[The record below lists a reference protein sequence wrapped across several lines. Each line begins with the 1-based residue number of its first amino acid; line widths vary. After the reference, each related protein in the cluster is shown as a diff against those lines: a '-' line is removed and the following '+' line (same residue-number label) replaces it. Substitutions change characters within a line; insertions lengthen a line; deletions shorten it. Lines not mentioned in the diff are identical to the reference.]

1 MELTTWTQSVVSLAT
16 SLVFGLVTVVLSVGV
31 LLGIDR
37 YMYRDID
44 FIEEIKKGN
53 LSASIFYC
61 VQLLLV
67 AVIVATA
74 IS

>member
-1 MELTTWTQSVVSLAT
+1 MDVTTWTQSVISLAT
-16 SLVFGLVTVVLSVGV
+16 SLAFGLLTAVFSVAVVI
-31 LLGIDR
+31 GIDR
-37 YMYRDID
+37 YMYRNID

-53 LSASIFYC
+53 LSASLFYC

-67 AVIVATA
+67 AIIVATA

>member
-16 SLVFGLVTVVLSVGV
+16 SLAFGLVTVVLSVGV
-31 LLGIDR
+31 LIGIDR
-37 YMYRDID
+37 YMYRHID

-53 LSASIFYC
+53 LAAALFYC